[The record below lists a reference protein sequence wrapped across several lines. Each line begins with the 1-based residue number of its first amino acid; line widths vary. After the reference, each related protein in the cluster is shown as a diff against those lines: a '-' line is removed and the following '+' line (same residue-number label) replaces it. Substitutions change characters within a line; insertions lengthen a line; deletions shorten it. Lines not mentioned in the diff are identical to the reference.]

1 MILYL
6 VLGLATFF
14 IFQFASSR
22 VSAYTENHSLLKG
35 GAWLS
40 LPFWPLTLAAGGL
53 LLTGYGMFIAIQYLD
68 ERIDKVMRKGK

>member
-6 VLGLATFF
+6 AIGLATFF

-22 VSAYTENHSLLKG
+22 VSAYTDNHRLLKG

-40 LPFWPLTLAAGGL
+40 PPFWPLTLAAGSL
-53 LLTGYGMFIAIQYLD
+53 LLTGYGLFIAIQYAD
-68 ERIDKVMRKGK
+68 EHIDKVMRKKK

>member
-6 VLGLATFF
+6 AMGLATFF

-22 VSAYTENHSLLKG
+22 VNAYTDNHRLLKG

-40 LPFWPLTLAAGGL
+40 LPFWPVTLAACGL
-53 LLTGYGMFIAIQYLD
+53 LFTGYGLFIAIQDVD
-68 ERIDKVMRKGK
+68 EHIDKVMRKKK